1 MSTEHLHPETLAI
14 STGRP
19 AHRAGEGINIPISL
33 NSTFVANGPINYG
46 RTGNETWQPLEDAI
60 SALEEASATLLFSS
74 GMAAITAVFSLL
86 PHGAP
91 IVASH
96 EGYSGTMALLKR
108 YHSEGRLEVRFVD
121 ITNTKEVI
129 SQLQGAAFLW
139 VESPTNPGLGIAEVE
154 VIIGEAKKR
163 NMGVGFDNT
172 FATPLNQKPLTFGAD
187 IVMHSVTKYLAGHS
201 DVILGSLSTKDPA
214 LHARLKDARVSYG
227 SIAGPFESW
236 LALRGLRTFP
246 LRFAKA
252 QQSAAIL
259 AQKLASHPS
268 VTNVRYPGFGA
279 IVSFEISGNSQSAER
294 VCDGAR
300 LITNA
305 TSLGGV
311 ESTWERRRRWE
322 LESHSVPENLIRL
335 SVGCENVD
343 DLWADINTALT
354 KA

>member
-1 MSTEHLHPETLAI
+1 MSHEPLHPETLAI
-14 STGRP
+14 SSGRP
-19 AHRAGEGINIPISL
+19 PHSAGEGINAPISL

-46 RTGNETWQPLEDAI
+46 RTGNQTWEPLEQAI
-60 SALEEASATLLFSS
+60 SALEGADQTLLFSS

-91 IVASH
+91 VIASH

-121 ITNTKEVI
+121 ITDTKEVVA
-129 SQLQGAAFLW
+129 QLQGAAFLW
-139 VESPTNPGLGIAEVE
+139 VESPTNPGLGIADVE

-214 LHARLKDARVSYG
+214 LHARLQDARVSYG

-236 LALRGLRTFP
+236 LALRGIRTFP

-252 QQSAAIL
+252 QESAAAL
-259 AQKLASHPS
+259 AKKLASHS
-268 VTNVRYPGFGA
+268 QVTNVRYPGFGA
-279 IVSFEISGNSQSAER
+279 IVSFEITGDAQAAER
-294 VCDGAR
+294 VCDGAS
-300 LITNA
+300 LIINA

-311 ESTWERRRRWE
+311 ETTWERRRRWP
-322 LESHSVPENLIRL
+322 LESPSVPDNLIRL

-343 DLWADINTALT
+343 DLWADIDSAISQ
-354 KA
+354 A